1 MESLVDW
8 REGAKGHLPTF
19 REVSLTIDECM
30 WGGNNNITEILKGR
44 RYGGHG
50 RVG

>member
-1 MESLVDW
+1 METLVNW
-8 REGAKGHLPTF
+8 REGAKEHLPTS
-19 REVSLTIDECM
+19 REVSLIIDECM
-30 WGGNNNITEILKGR
+30 WGGR

>member
-1 MESLVDW
+1 MPRGISL
-8 REGAKGHLPTF
+8 RSGKSALH
-19 REVSLTIDECM
+19 TIDECM